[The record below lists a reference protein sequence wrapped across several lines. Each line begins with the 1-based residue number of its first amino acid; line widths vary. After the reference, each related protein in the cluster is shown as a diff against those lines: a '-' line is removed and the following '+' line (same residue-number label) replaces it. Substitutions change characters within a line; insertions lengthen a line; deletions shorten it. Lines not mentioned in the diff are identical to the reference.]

1 MIINISMTPH
11 ELLALGNDYR
21 SQTKPEQAL
30 ACYAQAFV
38 QNPDMGAAYNNYGNV
53 VREMGYPNRAIGFLL
68 NAIAIDEHDSVAQF
82 NLAVAYLLSGD
93 LDRGWRQYEKR
104 WNFEHLDGM
113 LPKFSQPRW
122 EGQDLNGKSILITG
136 EQGHGDN
143 IQFCRFAEQLV
154 HAGAKVYISVDNNL
168 RPLFLASF
176 INSVTILAP
185 EDLLPEFDYWTPIMS
200 IPGFLGITYKNLP
213 YKLQYLNPSAATVQT
228 WAKRLGLKK
237 RLRVGF
243 CWSGR
248 KDSWI
253 NQHKAVPF
261 EKMLALIQRNPDY
274 EWLNL
279 QAECTA
285 DEQQQLMTAGVQSY
299 PASIGNWDDTAG
311 LMQHL
316 DVVVAVDTAVGHLA
330 GAMGRPF
337 WLPLNKFGQDW
348 RWLLDRNDSPWY
360 GSCRIFRQPTIGNW
374 DDPLEQIHNNLK
386 LFKI

>member
-1 MIINISMTPH
+1 M
-11 ELLALGNDYR
+11 
-21 SQTKPEQAL
+21 
-30 ACYAQAFV
+30 
-38 QNPDMGAAYNNYGNV
+38 
-53 VREMGYPNRAIGFLL
+53 
-68 NAIAIDEHDSVAQF
+68 
-82 NLAVAYLLSGD
+82 
-93 LDRGWRQYEKR
+93 
-104 WNFEHLDGM
+104 
-113 LPKFSQPRW
+113 
-122 EGQDLNGKSILITG
+122 
-136 EQGHGDN
+136 
-143 IQFCRFAEQLV
+143 
-154 HAGAKVYISVDNNL
+154 
-168 RPLFLASF
+168 
-176 INSVTILAP
+176 
-185 EDLLPEFDYWTPIMS
+185 
-200 IPGFLGITYKNLP
+200 
-213 YKLQYLNPSAATVQT
+213 
-228 WAKRLGLKK
+228 
-237 RLRVGF
+237 

-285 DEQQQLMTAGVQSY
+285 DEEAELVAAGVKAY

-316 DVVVAVDTAVGHLA
+316 DVVIAVDTSVGHLA